1 MTLTSKEISVLQ
13 ESGLKWGSCYKT
25 VETDTNRS
33 LECSVTLSKN
43 CNGVFISGKEC
54 QSDSMFDSIKDSE
67 GNWNAIPQPI
77 SSFSDI
83 KPGDNKYDSIF
94 IGIYTPSTI
103 SISNGINTSS
113 SSDLN
118 SYAIFLYPKPFYDR
132 KPLEE
137 TEESFKT
144 IGFKS
149 LSDDTSFFNGR
160 YNSFAGPKFGP
171 PVNVDTNFIFG
182 VESFFRDWYYPSI
195 GELLFIHNQYM
206 SNPKLRAPI
215 NSIFEKTKVVRS
227 STAFSLNTR
236 AYPKLDHFNKYTFY
250 SFDFEKR
257 KIVYVG
263 FYFHTL
269 QFLIRSIPI
278 N

>member
-1 MTLTSKEISVLQ
+1 MTLTSKEISILQ

-33 LECSVTLSKN
+33 IECSVTLSKN
-43 CNGVFISGKEC
+43 CDGVFLSGKDC
-54 QSDSMFDSIKDSE
+54 QSDSMFNSIKDSD
-67 GNWNAIPQPI
+67 GNWNAIAQPI

-94 IGIYTPSTI
+94 VGIYTPNTI
-103 SISNGINTSS
+103 TVSNGINTSS
-113 SSDLN
+113 SSDSN
-118 SYAIFLYPKPFYDR
+118 SYAIFLYPKPFYAN
-132 KPLEE
+132 KPVEVNEKSDGL
-137 TEESFKT
+137 KT
-144 IGFKS
+144 

-171 PVNVDTNFIFG
+171 PVNVDTNFMFG

-195 GELLFIHNQYM
+195 GELIFIHNQYM

-236 AYPKLDHFNKYTFY
+236 AYPELDNINKKSFY

-257 KIVYVG
+257 KIVYVN
-263 FYFHTL
+263 FYIHTL

>member
-1 MTLTSKEISVLQ
+1 MTLTSKEISILQ
-13 ESGLKWGSCYKT
+13 ESGLKWGSCYKI

-43 CNGVFISGKEC
+43 CDGVFISGKDC
-54 QSDSMFDSIKDSE
+54 QSDSMFNSIKDSG
-67 GNWNAIPQPI
+67 GNWNAIAQSI

-83 KPGDNKYDSIF
+83 KPGDNKYDSVF
-94 IGIYTPSTI
+94 VGIYTPNTI
-103 SISNGINTSS
+103 TVSNGINTSS
-113 SSDLN
+113 SSDSN
-118 SYAIFLYPKPFYDR
+118 SYAIFLYPKPFYDT
-132 KPLEE
+132 KPLELNE
-137 TEESFKT
+137 KVELGLKT
-144 IGFKS
+144 
-149 LSDDTSFFNGR
+149 LPDDTSFFNGR
-160 YNSFAGPKFGP
+160 YNSFTGPKFGP

-195 GELLFIHNQYM
+195 GELIFIHNQYM

-236 AYPKLDHFNKYTFY
+236 AYPELDSINKKSFY

-257 KIVYVG
+257 KIVYVN
-263 FYFHTL
+263 YYIYTL